1 MIRKLLTEKKMEEKV
16 VTIKQTKLDEMD
28 NHIAELHT
36 IIEHNFEKLPYEVQR
51 QLGGYIWSNYE
62 EQQKQ
67 KEMPSDWSLGL
78 E

>member
-1 MIRKLLTEKKMEEKV
+1 MQEKG
-16 VTIKQTKLDEMD
+16 VTRLDNGIALIEQTKLDEMN

-36 IIEHNFEKLPYEVQR
+36 IIAYHFEKLPYEAQR
-51 QLGGYIWSNYE
+51 QLGGYLWSNYE
-62 EQQKQ
+62 EQQRE

>member
-1 MIRKLLTEKKMEEKV
+1 MKD
-16 VTIKQTKLDEMD
+16 VTRLANGIALIEQRKLDEMN
-28 NHIAELHT
+28 NHIAELHS
-36 IIEHNFEKLPYEVQR
+36 IIEHNFEKLPYEVQK